1 MSAKRRV
8 LIVDDSALV
17 RQLMTRILSQ
27 HPELEVVGTAADP
40 FEAREKIIA
49 LNPDVLT
56 MDIEMPRMDGLT
68 FLGKLMKAHPLP
80 VVVVSSLSAKGTQ
93 VAMEALRLGAME
105 VIGKPGGS
113 SGLGLD
119 QVGEELAEAV
129 HSASFARVARR
140 TVAEAP
146 RLPLASAAPPGP
158 VAQGRSDALILIG
171 SSTGGTEALR
181 RVFEGLPAG
190 LPPIAM
196 VQHILPGF
204 TAAYAERLDG
214 VGQVRVAEAVDGE
227 VLQPGHAYL
236 APSLAHLRIR
246 KERDGRSRALVQEG
260 PRIRNHLPSVDALF
274 QSAAEEGGGRR
285 MLGVLLT
292 GMGDDGARGLLALR
306 ESGAATFSQDEATSV
321 VYGMPKVAWELGGSE
336 RQVALDDV
344 AREIARWATAR

>member
-17 RQLMTRILSQ
+17 RQLMTRILTR

-49 LNPDVLT
+49 LQPDVLT

-68 FLGKLMKAHPLP
+68 FLGKLMKAHPMP
-80 VVVVSSLSAKGTQ
+80 VVVVSSLSARGTR
-93 VAMEALRLGAME
+93 VAMEAMRLGAME

-113 SGLGLD
+113 VGADLE
-119 QVGEELAEAV
+119 QVGEEIADAV

-140 TVAEAP
+140 GSAEVP
-146 RLPLASAAPPGP
+146 RLPVGAVAPGP
-158 VAQGRSDALILIG
+158 SQGRADALILMG
-171 SSTGGTEALR
+171 ASTGGTEALR

-190 LPPIAM
+190 LPPIAV

-204 TAAYAERLDG
+204 TAAYAERLNG
-214 VGQVRVAEAVDGE
+214 VGQVRVSEAVDGE
-227 VLQPGHAYL
+227 LLRPGHAYL
-236 APSLAHLRIR
+236 APSLAHFRVQ
-246 KERDGRSRALVQEG
+246 KERDGGTRALVQPG
-260 PRIRNHLPSVDALF
+260 PRIRNHIPAVEALF
-274 QSAAEEGGGRR
+274 QSAAEAGGGKR

-306 ESGAATFSQDEATSV
+306 ESGAATFSQDEETSV
-321 VYGMPKVAWELGGSE
+321 VYGMPKVAWEIGASE
-336 RQVALDDV
+336 RQVPLDEV
-344 AREIARWATAR
+344 AREITRWATGR

>member
-8 LIVDDSALV
+8 LVVDDSALV
-17 RQLMTRILSQ
+17 RQLMTRILS
-27 HPELEVVGTAADP
+27 HRPELEVVGTAADP
-40 FEAREKIIA
+40 FEAREKIIS
-49 LNPDVLT
+49 LQPDVLT

-68 FLGKLMKAHPLP
+68 FLGKLMKAHPMP

-113 SGLGLD
+113 AGVGLE
-119 QVGEELAEAV
+119 QVGEAIAEAV
-129 HSASFARVARR
+129 YSASFARVAKRA
-140 TVAEAP
+140 VAEAP
-146 RLPLASAAPPGP
+146 RLQLPAVGPGP
-158 VAQGRSDALILIG
+158 VPKGRADSLILIG

-190 LPPIAM
+190 LPPIAI

-214 VGQVRVAEAVDGE
+214 VGEVRVSEAKDGE
-227 VLQPGHAYL
+227 VFQPGHAYL
-236 APSLAHLRIR
+236 APSLAHLRI
-246 KERDGRSRALVQEG
+246 KKDRDGNTRARVEEG
-260 PRIRNHLPSVDALF
+260 PRIRNHLPAVDALF
-274 QSAAEEGGGRR
+274 ESAAEAGGCRR

-292 GMGDDGARGLLALR
+292 GMGDDGARGLKALR
-306 ESGAATFSQDEATSV
+306 NAGASTFSQDEETSV

-336 RQVALDDV
+336 KQVPLDGV
-344 AREIARWATAR
+344 AREIARWATAK